1 MERGNLRL
9 RCEWKNPSGNPARMK
24 VQMRS
29 IGADQPIVARN
40 PRKRWRSEEVELSG
54 FEDVSTTAK
63 GRRNHGQNEAV

>member
-1 MERGNLRL
+1 
-9 RCEWKNPSGNPARMK
+9 MK

-29 IGADQPIVARN
+29 IGADQPVVARN